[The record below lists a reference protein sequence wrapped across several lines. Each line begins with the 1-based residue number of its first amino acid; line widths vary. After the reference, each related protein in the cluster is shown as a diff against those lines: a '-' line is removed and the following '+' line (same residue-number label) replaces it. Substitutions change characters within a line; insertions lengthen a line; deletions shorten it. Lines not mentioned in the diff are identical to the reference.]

1 MAAITF
7 DYVGTQL
14 TQSRA
19 ENPSL
24 LAPIDSGAR
33 VRIKKFSYTAT
44 GAVADG
50 SQIELA
56 EFGKDVSIIGGALT
70 TVTIAGSGALDLG
83 WTPTA
88 SPVDTNVSAFG
99 TDETAPVAFDP
110 ALVTT
115 TEKTTVFATVDTAA
129 LAAADTFT
137 GYILYVENT

>member
-7 DYVGTQL
+7 DYVGTEL
-14 TQSRA
+14 TQARA
-19 ENPSL
+19 ENPSPL
-24 LAPIDSGAR
+24 QPIESGAR

-44 GAVADG
+44 GVVADG

-56 EFGKDVSIIGGALT
+56 EFANRVSIIGGALT
-70 TVTIAGSGALDLG
+70 DVSIAGSGALDIG

-88 SPVDTNVSAFG
+88 TPVDTNVAAFG
-99 TDETAPVAFDP
+99 SDETAAVAFDP

-129 LAAADTFT
+129 LAADDTFS
-137 GYILYVENT
+137 GYILYVENS